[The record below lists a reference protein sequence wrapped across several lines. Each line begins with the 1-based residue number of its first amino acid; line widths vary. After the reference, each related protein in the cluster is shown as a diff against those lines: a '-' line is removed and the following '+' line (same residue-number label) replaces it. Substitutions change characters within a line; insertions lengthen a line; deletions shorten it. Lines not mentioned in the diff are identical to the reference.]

1 MGTLSP
7 PEDPLMKPSKS
18 LIAPLCWLTLAGL
31 MSVGI
36 ANAHDAAHE
45 KVTVL
50 EEHPMLNAP
59 GKKAMVLTVDYRPS
73 QASIAHRH
81 SGSAIA
87 YVLEG
92 EVISRVNDGK
102 AMTYQTGQTWY
113 EPAGS
118 RHYESR
124 NASATKPAKLL
135 VFILLDDKADI
146 LTPLP
151 Q

>member
-1 MGTLSP
+1 
-7 PEDPLMKPSKS
+7 MKPLKH
-18 LIAPLCWLTLAGL
+18 LAAPLCWLAFAGL
-31 MSVGI
+31 MSVGS
-36 ANAHDAAHE
+36 AQAHDAAQE
-45 KVTVL
+45 KITVL
-50 EEHPMLNAP
+50 EDHPMLNAP
-59 GKKAMVLTVDYRPS
+59 GKKAMALTVEYEPG
-73 QASIAHRH
+73 QASIAHSH

-102 AMTYQTGQTWY
+102 AITYKAGQTWY

-118 RHYESR
+118 KHYESR

-151 Q
+151 K

>member
-1 MGTLSP
+1 
-7 PEDPLMKPSKS
+7 MKPVKLLAAALSC
-18 LIAPLCWLTLAGL
+18 LALCLPLSFNAQ
-31 MSVGI
+31 
-36 ANAHDAAHE
+36 AHDEEHE

-50 EEHPMLNAP
+50 ENHPMLNAP
-59 GKKAMVLTVDYRPS
+59 GKKAMVLTVDYKPG
-73 QASIAHRH
+73 QVSIPHSH

-102 AMTYQTGQTWY
+102 AITYKVGQTWY

-135 VFILLDDKADI
+135 VFILLDDNGEV

-151 Q
+151 E

>member
-1 MGTLSP
+1 
-7 PEDPLMKPSKS
+7 MKAIS
-18 LIAPLCWLTLAGL
+18 LLAVALPCLTLAL
-31 MSVGI
+31 PFTSNVQ
-36 ANAHDAAHE
+36 AHDEAHE

-50 EEHPMLNAP
+50 ENHPMLNAP
-59 GKKAMVLTVDYRPS
+59 SKKAMVLTVDYLPGQVS
-73 QASIAHRH
+73 VPHSH

-92 EVISRVNDGK
+92 QVISRVNDGK
-102 AMTYQTGQTWY
+102 AITYKAGETWY

-135 VFILLDDKADI
+135 VFILLDDNGEI

-151 Q
+151 K

>member
-1 MGTLSP
+1 
-7 PEDPLMKPSKS
+7 MKPMK
-18 LIAPLCWLTLAGL
+18 LLAAGL
-31 MSVGI
+31 SCL
-36 ANAHDAAHE
+36 ALALPLSFNAQAHDGEHE

-50 EEHPMLNAP
+50 ESHPMLNAP
-59 GKKAMVLTVDYRPS
+59 GKKAMVLTVDYKPG
-73 QASIAHRH
+73 QVSIPHSH
-81 SGSAIA
+81 SGSAMA

-102 AMTYQTGQTWY
+102 AITYKAGQTWY

-124 NASATKPAKLL
+124 NASTTQPAKLL
-135 VFILLDDKADI
+135 VFILLDDNGEI

-151 Q
+151 K

>member
-1 MGTLSP
+1 
-7 PEDPLMKPSKS
+7 MKPVKFLATALSCLALS
-18 LIAPLCWLTLAGL
+18 LPLSSNAQ
-31 MSVGI
+31 
-36 ANAHDAAHE
+36 AHDEEHE

-50 EEHPMLNAP
+50 ENHPMLNAP
-59 GKKAMVLTVDYRPS
+59 GKKAMVLTVDYKPG
-73 QASIAHRH
+73 QVSIPHSH

-102 AMTYQTGQTWY
+102 AITYKVGQTWY

-135 VFILLDDKADI
+135 VFILLDDNGEV

-151 Q
+151 E

>member
-1 MGTLSP
+1 
-7 PEDPLMKPSKS
+7 MKPLNHFPS
-18 LIAPLCWLTLAGL
+18 LLCWLAFAGL
-31 MSVGI
+31 ISVGS
-36 ANAHDAAHE
+36 AHAHDAQQE

-50 EEHPMLNAP
+50 EQHPMLNAP
-59 GKKAMVLTVDYRPS
+59 GNKAMVLTVDYLPG
-73 QASIAHRH
+73 QASIAHSH

-102 AMTYQTGQTWY
+102 AITYKAGQTWY

-118 RHYESR
+118 KHYESR

-151 Q
+151 K

>member
-1 MGTLSP
+1 MI
-7 PEDPLMKPSKS
+7 PLNHFPSLLCRLAFAS
-18 LIAPLCWLTLAGL
+18 LIT
-31 MSVGI
+31 VGS
-36 ANAHDAAHE
+36 AQAHDAGQE

-50 EEHPMLNAP
+50 EQHRMLNAP
-59 GKKAMVLTVDYRPS
+59 GKKAMVLTVDYLPG
-73 QASIAHRH
+73 QASIAHSH

-102 AMTYQTGQTWY
+102 AITYKTGQTWY

-118 RHYESR
+118 KHYESR
-124 NASATKPAKLL
+124 NASVTKPAKLL

-151 Q
+151 K

>member
-1 MGTLSP
+1 MNP
-7 PEDPLMKPSKS
+7 FKND
-18 LIAPLCWLTLAGL
+18 AARLCALALAAVFAIG
-31 MSVGI
+31 S
-36 ANAHDAAHE
+36 AQAHDAGQE
-45 KVTVL
+45 KILVM

-59 GKKAMVLTVDYRPS
+59 GKKAMVLTVDYQPG
-73 QASIAHRH
+73 QASIAHTH
-81 SGSAIA
+81 SGSAMA

-102 AMTYQTGQTWY
+102 AVTYKTGQSWY

-118 RHYESR
+118 KHYESR

-135 VFILLDDKADI
+135 VFILLDANADI
-146 LTPLP
+146 LAPLP

>member
-1 MGTLSP
+1 
-7 PEDPLMKPSKS
+7 MKP
-18 LIAPLCWLTLAGL
+18 LVHVVAPLYCLAFAGM
-31 MSVGI
+31 MSFGS
-36 ANAHDAAHE
+36 AQAHDAEQE

-50 EEHPMLNAP
+50 EQHPMLNAP
-59 GKKAMVLTVDYRPS
+59 GKEAMVLTVEYTPG
-73 QASIAHRH
+73 QASIAHSH

-102 AMTYQTGQTWY
+102 AMTYKAGQTWY

-118 RHYESR
+118 GHYESR

-151 Q
+151 K

>member
-1 MGTLSP
+1 
-7 PEDPLMKPSKS
+7 MKLLKR
-18 LIAPLCWLTLAGL
+18 ITAPLCWLAFAGV
-31 MSVGI
+31 MFVGS
-36 ANAHDAAHE
+36 AQSHEAEQE

-59 GKKAMVLTVDYRPS
+59 GKKAMVLTVDYAPG
-73 QASIAHRH
+73 QASIAHSH

-102 AMTYQTGQTWY
+102 AITYTAGQTWY

-118 RHYESR
+118 KHYESR

-135 VFILLDDKADI
+135 VFILLDHKADI

-151 Q
+151 K

>member
-1 MGTLSP
+1 MNPIKLLTASLSC
-7 PEDPLMKPSKS
+7 LALS
-18 LIAPLCWLTLAGL
+18 LPMAITAQ
-31 MSVGI
+31 
-36 ANAHDAAHE
+36 AHDAEHE

-50 EEHPMLNAP
+50 QTHPMLNAP
-59 GKKAMVLTVDYRPS
+59 GKKAMVLTVDYKPG
-73 QASIAHRH
+73 QVSIPHSH

-102 AMTYQTGQTWY
+102 AITYKAGQTWY

-118 RHYESR
+118 KHYESR
-124 NASATKPAKLL
+124 NASTTQPAKLL
-135 VFILLDDKADI
+135 VFILLDDNGEI

-151 Q
+151 K

>member
-1 MGTLSP
+1 
-7 PEDPLMKPSKS
+7 MKAYKR
-18 LIAPLCWLTLAGL
+18 LTAPL
-31 MSVGI
+31 SGI
-36 ANAHDAAHE
+36 AFAALAFAAHVHAHDAGQE

-50 EEHPMLNAP
+50 EAHPMLNAP
-59 GKKAMVLTVDYRPS
+59 GKKAMTLSVDYAPG
-73 QASIAHRH
+73 QASIAHSH

-92 EVISRVNDGK
+92 AVVSRVNDGK
-102 AMTYQTGQTWY
+102 AQTYTAGQTWY

-124 NASATKPAKLL
+124 NASATQPAKLL
-135 VFILLDDKADI
+135 VFILLDDDADI
-146 LTPLP
+146 LEPLP

>member
-1 MGTLSP
+1 
-7 PEDPLMKPSKS
+7 MKPVKLLAAALSCLALS
-18 LIAPLCWLTLAGL
+18 LPLSFNAQ
-31 MSVGI
+31 
-36 ANAHDAAHE
+36 AHDEAHE

-50 EEHPMLNAP
+50 ENHPMLNAP
-59 GKKAMVLTVDYRPS
+59 GKKAMVLTVDYKPG
-73 QASIAHRH
+73 QVSIPHSH

-102 AMTYQTGQTWY
+102 AITYKTGQTWY

-118 RHYESR
+118 KHYESR

-135 VFILLDDKADI
+135 VFILLDDNGEV

-151 Q
+151 K

>member
-1 MGTLSP
+1 
-7 PEDPLMKPSKS
+7 MKP
-18 LIAPLCWLTLAGL
+18 LNPLTAPLCWLAFAGL
-31 MSVGI
+31 LSVGSVQ
-36 ANAHDAAHE
+36 AHDAEQE

-50 EEHPMLNAP
+50 QEHPMLNAP
-59 GKKAMVLTVDYRPS
+59 GKKAMVLTVDYTPG
-73 QASIAHRH
+73 QASIAHSH

-102 AMTYQTGQTWY
+102 AITYKAGQTWY

-118 RHYESR
+118 KHYESR
-124 NASATKPAKLL
+124 NASATQPAKLL

-151 Q
+151 K

>member
-1 MGTLSP
+1 M
-7 PEDPLMKPSKS
+7 KS
-18 LIAPLCWLTLAGL
+18 LTDFTAPLCWLAFAGL
-31 MSVGI
+31 MSAGS
-36 ANAHDAAHE
+36 ALAHDAAQE

-50 EEHPMLNAP
+50 EEDPMLNAP
-59 GKKAMVLTVDYRPS
+59 GKKAMALTVDYLPG
-73 QASIAHRH
+73 QASIAHSH

-92 EVISRVNDGK
+92 KVISRVNDGK
-102 AMTYQTGQTWY
+102 AITYETGQTWY

-118 RHYESR
+118 KHYESR

-151 Q
+151 K

>member
-1 MGTLSP
+1 
-7 PEDPLMKPSKS
+7 MKP
-18 LIAPLCWLTLAGL
+18 LNPLTAPLCWLAFAGL
-31 MSVGI
+31 LSVGSVQ
-36 ANAHDAAHE
+36 AHDAEQE

-59 GKKAMVLTVDYRPS
+59 GKKAMVLTVDYTPG
-73 QASIAHRH
+73 QASIAHSH

-102 AMTYQTGQTWY
+102 AITYKAGQTWY

-118 RHYESR
+118 KHYESR

-151 Q
+151 K

>member
-1 MGTLSP
+1 
-7 PEDPLMKPSKS
+7 MKPLKLLAAALSCMALS
-18 LIAPLCWLTLAGL
+18 LPL
-31 MSVGI
+31 SVW
-36 ANAHDAAHE
+36 AHDAEHE

-50 EEHPMLNAP
+50 ENHPMLNAP
-59 GKKAMVLTVDYRPS
+59 GKKAMVLTVDYKPG
-73 QASIAHRH
+73 QVSIPHSH

-92 EVISRVNDGK
+92 EVVSRVNDGK
-102 AMTYQTGQTWY
+102 AITYKAGETWY

-118 RHYESR
+118 KHYESR
-124 NASATKPAKLL
+124 NASKTKPARLL
-135 VFILLDDKADI
+135 VFILLDDNGEV

>member
-1 MGTLSP
+1 
-7 PEDPLMKPSKS
+7 MKPFEC
-18 LIAPLCWLTLAGL
+18 LTTPLCW
-31 MSVGI
+31 I
-36 ANAHDAAHE
+36 AVAALIIATHVQAHDSGQE

-50 EEHPMLNAP
+50 ETHQMLNAP
-59 GKKAMVLTVDYRPS
+59 GKKAMTLTVDYAPG
-73 QASIAHRH
+73 QASIAHSHSH

-92 EVISRVNDGK
+92 AVISRVNDGK
-102 AMTYQTGQTWY
+102 ALTYTVGQTWY

-124 NASATKPAKLL
+124 NASATQPAKLL
-135 VFILLDDKADI
+135 VFILLDDDADI
-146 LTPLP
+146 LEPLS

>member
-1 MGTLSP
+1 MI
-7 PEDPLMKPSKS
+7 PLNHFPS
-18 LIAPLCWLTLAGL
+18 LLCWLAFAGL
-31 MSVGI
+31 ISVGS
-36 ANAHDAAHE
+36 AQAHDAEQE

-50 EEHPMLNAP
+50 EQHRMLNAP
-59 GKKAMVLTVDYRPS
+59 GKKAMVLTVDYLPG
-73 QASIAHRH
+73 QASIAHSH

-102 AMTYQTGQTWY
+102 AITYKTGQTWY

-118 RHYESR
+118 KHYESR
-124 NASATKPAKLL
+124 NASVTKPAKLL

-151 Q
+151 K

>member
-1 MGTLSP
+1 MKAVKLLAATCLALSL
-7 PEDPLMKPSKS
+7 PLSFNA
-18 LIAPLCWLTLAGL
+18 L
-31 MSVGI
+31 
-36 ANAHDAAHE
+36 AHDGEHE

-50 EEHPMLNAP
+50 ENHPMLNAP
-59 GKKAMVLTVDYRPS
+59 GKKAMVLTVDYKPG
-73 QASIAHRH
+73 QVSIPHSH

-92 EVISRVNDGK
+92 EVVSRVNDGK
-102 AMTYQTGQTWY
+102 AITYKAGQTWY

-118 RHYESR
+118 KHYESR

-135 VFILLDDKADI
+135 VFILLDDNGEV

-151 Q
+151 K